1 LTIAE
6 KAIADAF
13 IAACFDELEAPKP
26 GNVHV
31 FADGH
36 RMTIAD
42 FRRSAEAAAAPIARA
57 GASVG
62 ERILGAVEATR
73 AVVNDNTNL
82 GIVLLCAPLARA
94 AEQSTGSLRQATIKV
109 LASLDREDAD
119 LAFRAIA
126 LAAPAGLGR
135 VEAHDVFEPATV
147 SLLEAMAAAAERDL
161 IARQYVSGFA
171 DIFDLGRSTFGAA
184 DRRWGHDLKGA
195 TLAVYLSF
203 LAAFPDTHIERK
215 FGREVALSVQ
225 QEAKPLNE
233 VAQKASDP
241 ALIFSHSLAFD
252 ARLKARGLNPGAAA
266 DLTVATLFSWRLDGA
281 KSSDPI
287 S

>member
-31 FADGH
+31 YSDGH
-36 RMTIAD
+36 RMTTAD
-42 FRRSAEAAAAPIARA
+42 FRRSAEAAATPIARA

-62 ERILGAVEATR
+62 ERILRAIEATR
-73 AVVNDNTNL
+73 AAVSDNTNL

-94 AEQSTGSLRQATIKV
+94 AERSTGSLREATAKV
-109 LASLDREDAD
+109 LASLDRKDAD

-135 VEAHDVFEPATV
+135 VATHDVFEPASV
-147 SLLEAMAAAAERDL
+147 SLLEAMAPAAARDL

-171 DIFDLGRSTFGAA
+171 DIFDLGRSTFEAA
-184 DRRWGHDLKGA
+184 DRRWGDDLKGA
-195 TLAVYLSF
+195 TLAVYLGF

-233 VAQKASDP
+233 AAQKASDP
-241 ALIFSHSLAFD
+241 ALIFSACLTFD
-252 ARLKARGLNPGAAA
+252 ARLKARGLNPGATA
-266 DLTVATLFSWRLDGA
+266 DLTVATLFSRRLDGA
-281 KSSDPI
+281 KSSDPN
-287 S
+287 

>member
-1 LTIAE
+1 MTTDE
-6 KAIADAF
+6 KAIANAF

-31 FADGH
+31 YLDGH
-36 RMTIAD
+36 RMTAAD

-62 ERILGAVEATR
+62 MRILGAIEATR
-73 AVVNDNTNL
+73 AAVNDNTNL

-94 AEQSTGSLRQATIKV
+94 AEQSIGSLRQATAQV
-109 LASLDREDAD
+109 LVALDREDAD

-135 VEAHDVFEPATV
+135 VETHDVFQPATV
-147 SLLEAMAAAAERDL
+147 SLLEAMAAAAERDR
-161 IARQYVSGFA
+161 IARQYANGFS
-171 DIFDLGRSTFGAA
+171 DIFDLGRSSFDTA
-184 DRRWGHDLKGA
+184 RRHWGDDQKA
-195 TLAVYLSF
+195 VTLAVYLSF

-215 FGREVALSVQ
+215 FGREIALSVQ
-225 QEAKPLNE
+225 QEAEPLNE
-233 VAQKASDP
+233 AAQKWGDP
-241 ALIFSHSLAFD
+241 APIFSSCLAFD
-252 ARLKARGLNPGAAA
+252 ARLKARGLNPGASA
-266 DLTVATLFSWRLDGA
+266 DLTVATLFSWRLENA
-281 KSSDPI
+281 KSSELI